1 MAMAGYVARRLL
13 SLLGVLFGIS
23 LLAFGLTALAPGDP
37 AYAVLA
43 LEQPGSPPS
52 KAAVALLRTEL
63 GLDQPAPQRYVRWLA
78 DALRGD
84 LGLSYRSGQPVA
96 REIAARVPA
105 TLALAGT
112 SLALATLVGLPLGI
126 LAASR
131 SGSVWDTASRII
143 TLLGATTPSYVL
155 SLVLVLVFAVKLN
168 VLPAF
173 GSATPVHLVLPAVAL
188 SAAPLAQIA
197 RLSRAGLLEVL
208 RADYVRTAAA
218 KGLPPRRV
226 ILVHAGRAAA
236 VPVLTVA
243 GLTAGQLLGG
253 AVLVETIFG
262 WNGVGK
268 YAVDAVFLRDYPA
281 IQGVVLWAAMA
292 VALLNL
298 AVDLCYPLIDPRL
311 RSPGVT

>member
-43 LEQPGSPPS
+43 LEQPGSTPS
-52 KAAVALLRTEL
+52 EAAVALLRTEL
-63 GLDQPAPQRYVRWLA
+63 GLDQPAPQRYLHWLS

-96 REIAARVPA
+96 AEIAGRLPA
-105 TLALAGT
+105 TLALAGA
-112 SLALATLVGLPLGI
+112 SLGLAAVVGLPLGV
-126 LAASR
+126 LAATR
-131 SGSVWDTASRII
+131 AGSPWDTASRV
-143 TLLGATTPSYVL
+143 LVLVGATIPTYVL
-155 SLVLVLVFAVKLN
+155 SLVLVLVFAVQLN

-173 GSATPVHLVLPAVAL
+173 GSGTALQLVLPAVAL
-188 SAAPLAQIA
+188 SAGPLAQIA
-197 RLSRAGLLEVL
+197 RLSRASLLEV
-208 RADYVRTAAA
+208 RRQDYLRTARA
-218 KGLPPRRV
+218 KGLSPLRV
-226 ILVHAGRAAA
+226 TLVHASRLAAL
-236 VPVLTVA
+236 PVLTVT

-253 AVLVETIFG
+253 AVIVETIFS

-281 IQGVVLWAAMA
+281 IQGVVLYAAAA
-292 VALLNL
+292 VALVNF
-298 AVDLCYPLIDPRL
+298 AVDLAYPFLDPRL
-311 RSPGVT
+311 TPSGTT